1 MASQGHHS
9 TNVALWGQMTT
20 YFNGF
25 SGPMVTA
32 WQDTCDKRPIHGRRW
47 RAGWSQPKQLH
58 QVTCKA
64 ITASWPHIMYGL
76 CFLPWPRFDCLIIY
90 FLFITYSILIIVDYL
105 SIIPWLGLP
114 RRVLTQLPKK
124 PLQGGQNC
132 GFPKLEVVGAP
143 AAAPALFTWS

>member
-9 TNVALWGQMTT
+9 TNLALWGQMAT

-32 WQDTCDKRPIHGRRW
+32 WQEIREKRAAGRRW
-47 RAGWSQPKQLH
+47 RAGRAQPNQLH

-64 ITASWPHIMYGL
+64 ITASWPHIIYGL

-90 FLFITYSILIIVDYL
+90 LLFITYYILIIVDYL